1 MKKYEIKSEEHK
13 RAMLELGE
21 AQREKH
27 DLMYKKFE
35 SIVVI
40 MSVFCIV
47 LTGVLSFLFY
57 KYIISSGTPKYE
69 TDKLATEIAATIVFA
84 IVTFLFVTYVIVKP
98 IARLLRRI
106 FTRVAYKKHH
116 EETQTLD
123 GKIESLVNRIMKD
136 YGGEKDEVL
145 KISSKMY
152 SDVLAEREKEA
163 AKERSSYGSYS
174 SSYTAS
180 NCDDVDSEHSSGASS
195 ESCDSRS
202 SSQTFVDDRGRDV
215 AYRDGDRVYSSDTH
229 DLVGYM
235 SGNQLHDYDGNTLG
249 EFDNDGNF
257 TKYK

>member
-84 IVTFLFVTYVIVKP
+84 IVTFLFVTYVIAKP

-123 GKIESLVNRIMKD
+123 DKIESLVNRIMKD

-180 NCDDVDSEHSSGASS
+180 NCDDVDSEHSSGGFFRKLRFALL
-195 ESCDSRS
+195 ESNL
-202 SSQTFVDDRGRDV
+202 RGR
-215 AYRDGDRVYSSDTH
+215 
-229 DLVGYM
+229 
-235 SGNQLHDYDGNTLG
+235 
-249 EFDNDGNF
+249 
-257 TKYK
+257 